1 VHRLI
6 TGYAQAVMAADQAI
20 VAARFRPETTGGD
33 IAAARPPVDSRSQ
46 AMNWCHAEAG
56 NIPLLCS
63 LAFERGLDNECWR
76 LAYAMRD
83 YFFAA
88 GAFGPWVASH
98 LIALASAER
107 SEDSWAQAVTRNNLG
122 MAYAVQRQFAAAGEQ
137 YGQALELLSSLGD
150 RRGVAVTLGHQAW
163 ASHAAGRHDEAIAL
177 ARQAQELHRQHD
189 DRRSLAIMDRTAALA
204 HSKAGRHH
212 EALALLGECQ
222 DILTEF
228 DLPLDVAMTDNCQ
241 GEVQLAMGH
250 PGQAAEFHARAAE
263 RSRDC
268 GGASELARAR
278 RGAAAAAR
286 A

>member
-1 VHRLI
+1 
-6 TGYAQAVMAADQAI
+6 
-20 VAARFRPETTGGD
+20 
-33 IAAARPPVDSRSQ
+33 
-46 AMNWCHAEAG
+46 MNWCHAEAG

-163 ASHAAGRHDEAIAL
+163 ASH
-177 ARQAQELHRQHD
+177 D